1 MEWEHNT
8 TTVAQVMYLPERD
21 CTAATLFSF
30 LENQKDY
37 FLDYFRLKPIQA
49 ELLQD
54 QISLFHRLTA
64 INIAWSLLCSQRNY
78 SSRE

>member
-1 MEWEHNT
+1 MEGELNT
-8 TTVAQVMYLPERD
+8 TTVMQVMYLPERD
-21 CTAATLFSF
+21 CTATLFSF

-37 FLDYFRLKPIQA
+37 FLGHFRLKPIQA

-64 INIAWSLLCSQRNY
+64 INLTWSLLCSQRNY